1 VESTRDPKNPRGA
14 EESACW
20 ACLPLLAG
28 LPILLRSWTEAG
40 WRTDAVHVGKDLHAN
55 CSHMAVISR
64 HSEYSTGPSLVSPRY
79 RVLPLRIVLTMLL
92 RHVTSSFPGTS
103 TFLLH
108 ETTFRKD
115 RTSRM
120 ILRWRKWST
129 RLSVPGV
136 QRHFV
141 D

>member
-1 VESTRDPKNPRGA
+1 VEGTCDPKNPRGA

-55 CSHMAVISR
+55 CSRMAVISR
-64 HSEYSTGPSLVSPRY
+64 HSEYSTVSSLVSPRY

-108 ETTFRKD
+108 ETTFR
-115 RTSRM
+115 M
-120 ILRWRKWST
+120 ILRWREWST